1 MHTYLESAGFKKIR
15 SRREM
20 DRLISDTV
28 LNHDRKNLFLDDN
41 GRTMG
46 EFSREYAP
54 DIGLSV
60 CGEFDEEGNYHPEY
74 SFPYFQGS
82 NISSEEDV
90 TFDKHAGKESYAG
103 ACEDP
108 RVGVTVI
115 FYLLNM
121 GEFMMKGPKTPE
133 PRPYKVRFSGM
144 AREGTIL
151 LPIRKYSGW
160 DEINRKRVREH
171 TKLVNKAR
179 VGDEEAIESLTMEDI
194 DLYSMIQKRLETED
208 VFSIVDTTFA
218 PYGVECDQYSVVGTI
233 NSHEKVKNTYTG
245 EEIWKLVINACDV
258 TLDVCI
264 NAETLYGEPKEGRR
278 FRGLI
283 WLLGKVDF

>member
-28 LNHDRKNLFLDDN
+28 LNHDRKYLFLDEN

-60 CGEFDEEGNYHPEY
+60 CGEFDEQGNYHPEY
-74 SFPYFQGS
+74 SFPYMCGS
-82 NISSEEDV
+82 NVSSDEEL
-90 TFDKHAGKESYAG
+90 TFEKHAGKESYAG
-103 ACEDP
+103 ASEDP

-121 GEFMMKGPKTPE
+121 GEFMTKGPKTPE
-133 PRPYKVRFSGM
+133 PQRLPVRFSGL

-151 LPIRKYSGW
+151 LPIRKYDGW

-171 TKLVNKAR
+171 SKLVTNAR
-179 VGDEEAIESLTMEDI
+179 YGDEEAIESLTMEDI
-194 DLYSMIQKRLETED
+194 DLYSMIQRRLETED

-233 NSHEKVKNTYTG
+233 RTFSKVKNSFTG
-245 EEIWKLVINACDV
+245 EEIWKLQITACDV

-264 NAETLYGEPKEGRR
+264 NADTLYGEPAEGRR

-283 WLLGKVDF
+283 WLMGKVDF